1 MTNIKEVSLSIL
13 KKRKTSLENQIKDLE
28 NEVKM
33 FGNSSNRLGIL
44 NKLKFNLC
52 NLNKDIE
59 KIKYH
64 E

>member
-13 KKRKTSLENQIKDLE
+13 KKRKTSLENQINDLE

>member
-1 MTNIKEVSLSIL
+1 MTNIKEVRLSIL
-13 KKRKTSLENQIKDLE
+13 KKRKTALENQIKDLE